1 MFLASNSLVLP
12 IVLCWVCLFYLLFT
26 NIFSFRFCYF
36 YFVYFTLSCFLK
48 ILGSVWRLLEFLAF
62 LFPFVLGSNNSRFFL
77 HRFRFAGT
85 TARGQT
91 IDQISAR
98 AYLFAAC
105 VRSKRIWV
113 SFPRNDGSFAQSR
126 PSSSVRWKWCQFV
139 HTHPTW
145 WRQRWIEACDLT
157 ADSCHSLS
165 LFQKLLWS
173 FWVKLRM
180 TFCLC

>member
-1 MFLASNSLVLP
+1 MLKCFTFSFTTFECVGSIVDCIVGFCVISLFCIVHQRAHTMIKALHNYNVFFFHVLASNSLVLP

-62 LFPFVLGSNNSRFFL
+62 LFPFVLGSNNSRFFFL

-113 SFPRNDGSFAQSR
+113 IFPRND
-126 PSSSVRWKWCQFV
+126 CN
-139 HTHPTW
+139 
-145 WRQRWIEACDLT
+145 
-157 ADSCHSLS
+157 
-165 LFQKLLWS
+165 
-173 FWVKLRM
+173 
-180 TFCLC
+180 